1 MAGTVPL
8 EMEPSLEDH
17 AAVGPVADKLAEIRQ
32 SIIKKKGT
40 NKKVL
45 NLKIGLCGTDSP
57 KANGEGKLL

>member
-32 SIIKKKGT
+32 SISKKKGT

-45 NLKIGLCGTDSP
+45 NLKIGLCGTDST
-57 KANGEGKLL
+57 